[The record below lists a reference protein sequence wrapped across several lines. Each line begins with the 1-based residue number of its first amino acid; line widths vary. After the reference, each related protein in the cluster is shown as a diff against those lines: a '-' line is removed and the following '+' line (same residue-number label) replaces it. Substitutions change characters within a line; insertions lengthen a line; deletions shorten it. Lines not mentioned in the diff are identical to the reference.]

1 MAFVKSCQPV
11 LRGQQG
17 QSSLESGT
25 CAGRAVAP
33 PRCLKLLTCLTL
45 ACWLPLP
52 GPLAL
57 TLPLKAQAQAQ
68 VRSLVVPLQCRIE
81 TTAWRRCRMVVQEV
95 GRQWYLELDSQ
106 RIEFRHDGDGHI
118 RMLRDAMGWR
128 QVDSYWD
135 AEGGLCWGQVCA
147 KGDIPLD

>member
-11 LRGQQG
+11 PRCQQG
-17 QSSLESGT
+17 ESSLEAGT
-25 CAGRAVAP
+25 CSGRAVAP
-33 PRCLKLLTCLTL
+33 PRCLKLLTCLAL

-52 GPLAL
+52 LP
-57 TLPLKAQAQAQ
+57 LPLKAQGQA
-68 VRSLVVPLQCRIE
+68 RSFVVPLQCRIE
-81 TTAWRRCRMVVQEV
+81 TTAWRSCRMVVQQV

-106 RIEFRHDGDGHI
+106 RIEFRHDGDGRI